1 MAVLCLLPTIWQPL
15 PSWLGFLKGN
25 KVSLGLDLQ
34 GGTHLVLTVDIDQAV
49 VNSLEVNADELRREL
64 RKAGIKSAKIDRL
77 DQTTLVVTRAERPT
91 RQVGRDRRAVV
102 SQPQARYRRDHP
114 RRHRWCSA

>member
-1 MAVLCLLPTIWQPL
+1 MYRTLLVLGLTFVAVLCLLPTIWQPL

-49 VNSLEVNADELRREL
+49 VNSLEITADEMRREL
-64 RKAGIKSAKIDRL
+64 RKAGVKSVKIDRV
-77 DQTTLVVTRAERPT
+77 DQTTLAVTVPTDERDKL
-91 RQVGRDRRAVV
+91 VDLV
-102 SQPQARYRRDHP
+102 
-114 RRHRWCSA
+114 